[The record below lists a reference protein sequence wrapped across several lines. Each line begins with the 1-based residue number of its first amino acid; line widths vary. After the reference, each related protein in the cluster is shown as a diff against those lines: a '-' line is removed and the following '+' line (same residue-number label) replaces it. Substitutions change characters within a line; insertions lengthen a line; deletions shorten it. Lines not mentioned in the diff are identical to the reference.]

1 MEGPKILRETKHSC
15 FFSEKMS
22 SLPPHLDY
30 VSLYQTRTAKKKE
43 KEKQSYQLESRL
55 DQIKSSLPTLII
67 INLYRE
73 RIKAIGRTKN
83 KRLFCTIKVILK
95 HFF

>member
-1 MEGPKILRETKHSC
+1 MFLCIKQE
-15 FFSEKMS
+15 
-22 SLPPHLDY
+22 
-30 VSLYQTRTAKKKE
+30 QQKKE

-73 RIKAIGRTKN
+73 RIKALGRTKN
-83 KRLFCTIKVILK
+83 KRLFYTIKVILK